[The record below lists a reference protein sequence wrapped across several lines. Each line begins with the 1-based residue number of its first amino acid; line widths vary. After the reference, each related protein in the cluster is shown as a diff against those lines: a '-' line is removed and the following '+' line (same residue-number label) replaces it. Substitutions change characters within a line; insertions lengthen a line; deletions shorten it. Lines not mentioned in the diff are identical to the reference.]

1 MAPLVFED
9 LVLIGPAGSEN
20 AISGWVGAFRLRDGL
35 PVWKF
40 QTVPGATPA
49 GSESWGNPKVI
60 QLGGGSVWTPFSL
73 DTERGELFV
82 AVTNPAPDYPA
93 NLRPGDNRYTNS
105 VVVLDVRTGKLLWY
119 KQTVPN
125 DSHDWDL
132 TQVSPLFRANVGG
145 RESRLVATVGKDGI
159 LRSLDRDTHEVVY
172 STAVTTIK
180 NADVPVTT
188 AGVVAC
194 PGALGGVE
202 WNGPALQRELNL
214 LYVNAVDWC
223 SKFTSAETVRH
234 IPGRLY
240 MGGKAD
246 FAAESQGWLTA
257 IEASTGAV
265 KWKYQSKRPI
275 VAAVTVT
282 KGNVVFTGELTGDF
296 LALDARD
303 GKVLYRFNTGGGI
316 GGGVVTY
323 QEAGKQYVAVMSG
336 RPSRFWV
343 SEISGAPTVFLFAL
357 P

>member
-1 MAPLVFED
+1 M
-9 LVLIGPAGSEN
+9 
-20 AISGWVGAFRLRDGL
+20 
-35 PVWKF
+35 
-40 QTVPGATPA
+40 
-49 GSESWGNPKVI
+49 
-60 QLGGGSVWTPFSL
+60 
-73 DTERGELFV
+73 
-82 AVTNPAPDYPA
+82 
-93 NLRPGDNRYTNS
+93 
-105 VVVLDVRTGKLLWY
+105 
-119 KQTVPN
+119 
-125 DSHDWDL
+125 
-132 TQVSPLFRANVGG
+132 
-145 RESRLVATVGKDGI
+145 
-159 LRSLDRDTHEVVY
+159 VY

-180 NADVPVTT
+180 NADVPVAT

-194 PGALGGVE
+194 PGPLGGVE
-202 WNGPALQRELNL
+202 WNGPALHRELNL

-223 SKFTSAETVRH
+223 FKFTSAEAVRH

-240 MGGKAD
+240 IGGTGE

-265 KWKYQSKRPI
+265 KWKYQSKRPM

-323 QEAGKQYVAVMSG
+323 QYVAVMSG
-336 RPSRFWV
+336 RPSPFWV